1 MGQGSRLKNKHGN
14 GFSLLELLVTLGII
28 GILLSLLIV
37 GFFYIQEK
45 QRKRRAEVEIT
56 ALKAGI
62 TSYAAEHG
70 NYPNC
75 PEKICSPG
83 ECLFLSMLGFHNAEG
98 GLELPPYPTSLPIE
112 LFGFDLS
119 KVDLGEIP
127 PFSHDNG
134 NALKLWLAQT
144 LDKNPVLSTHGE
156 MNINMNIPVWMIP
169 EDIEFF
175 PWDPM
180 GKPVRSSKKMIF
192 KSFYKKMKSLR
203 RMRHPG

>member
-45 QRKRRAEVEIT
+45 QRKRQAEVEIT

-75 PEKICSPG
+75 PEKICSPR

-98 GLELPPYPTSLPIE
+98 GLEIPPYPTSLPIE

-119 KVDLGEIP
+119 KVDLGGIP
-127 PFSHDNG
+127 HFSHDNG

-144 LDKNPVLSTHGE
+144 LDKNPSFIDPWGNEYQYEYPSLDD
-156 MNINMNIPVWMIP
+156 P

-180 GKPVRSSKKMIF
+180 GKPVRGSK
-192 KSFYKKMKSLR
+192 R
-203 RMRHPG
+203 